1 MIVTKIISKN
11 LYKLGHFGSNSG
23 LKIKNK
29 DETANIEPTIYG
41 NVLGPTGSEIK
52 LNLVKLAT

>member
-52 LNLVKLAT
+52 LN